1 VQVLIPGPSGH
12 NSTVQ
17 RSGKKEFRR
26 QEAGNRK
33 KGKKRFNGWKNI
45 KKPGAAPRVKN
56 DYEYSGLQF
65 KKKDTINEPTLCLS
79 HNLMV

>member
-1 VQVLIPGPSGH
+1 VQVLIPGPSGY

-26 QEAGNRK
+26 PGAGNRK

-45 KKPGAAPRVKN
+45 KNPGQRP
-56 DYEYSGLQF
+56 GL
-65 KKKDTINEPTLCLS
+65 KTITNIQGCNSRKRIPSMSQLCA
-79 HNLMV
+79 